1 MIVAIDGPGGA
12 GKSTVA
18 RALSERLGLSY
29 LDTGAMYRAFALATL
44 DAGADP
50 ADAATVLRLGAA
62 RDLVLEPG
70 PGGRLKVR
78 LGDEDVT
85 ERIRGEGVSAAASI
99 VASHPSVRAL
109 LVTRQQAI
117 LASGDW
123 VADGRDITT
132 RVCPSA
138 DVKVFLTADPAERAR
153 RRHTELLARGDAADA
168 AEVAADLAERD
179 RRDTTREVD
188 PLRVAT
194 GTTEIDTTGLT
205 IQAVVDRIAALVSRA
220 VG

>member
-44 DAGADP
+44 DGRADP
-50 ADAATVLRLGAA
+50 ADAAAVLRLGAA

-70 PGGRLKVR
+70 PGGRLTVR

-85 ERIRGEGVSAAASI
+85 DRIRGEAVSAAASI
-99 VASHPSVRAL
+99 VAGHASVRAL

-117 LASGDW
+117 LGSGDW

-132 RVCPSA
+132 RVCPTA

-153 RRHTELLARGDAADA
+153 RRHAEIVARGDAADA
-168 AEVAADLAERD
+168 VEVAADMAERD
-179 RRDTTREVD
+179 LRDTTREVD
-188 PLRVAT
+188 PMRVAA

-205 IQAVVDRIAALVSRA
+205 IHAVVDRIADLVDRASR
-220 VG
+220 